1 MYKKKQVNRIYR
13 STCKFIKKGL
23 LILSL
28 SCSFRLLLTLYAGL
42 FIVLSLTEL
51 CEYTGACTLLLEATK
66 SVIKRFA
73 FSELNFCH
81 FYFPPLA
88 NKEIN
93 GTIIHQFGAN
103 VNRF

>member
-1 MYKKKQVNRIYR
+1 MQFQLKNCTRKNRQTDVSVYLYLHEKR
-13 STCKFIKKGL
+13 GL
-23 LILSL
+23 FVLSL
-28 SCSFRLLLTLYAGL
+28 SCCFRLLLALYAGL

-81 FYFPPLA
+81 FIFPPLA

-93 GTIIHQFGAN
+93 GTIIH
-103 VNRF
+103 

>member
-1 MYKKKQVNRIYR
+1 MTREKPRKILGFY
-13 STCKFIKKGL
+13 SL
-23 LILSL
+23 LILAL
-28 SCSFRLLLTLYAGL
+28 SSCFSFLLALYAGL

-51 CEYTGACTLLLEATK
+51 CEYTGARTLLLEATK

-93 GTIIHQFGAN
+93 GTIIH
-103 VNRF
+103 

>member
-1 MYKKKQVNRIYR
+1 M
-13 STCKFIKKGL
+13 TCL
-23 LILSL
+23 LFHKESLFVLSL
-28 SCSFRLLLTLYAGL
+28 SCCFRLLLALYAGL

-81 FYFPPLA
+81 IYFPPLA

-93 GTIIHQFGAN
+93 GTIILQFGAI
-103 VNRF
+103 VNRFL

>member
-1 MYKKKQVNRIYR
+1 MSIVLLLFCHKKEKQAEPRFYLYLHEKR
-13 STCKFIKKGL
+13 GL
-23 LILSL
+23 FVLSL
-28 SCSFRLLLTLYAGL
+28 SCCFRLLLALYAGL

-81 FYFPPLA
+81 IYFPPLA

-93 GTIIHQFGAN
+93 GTIIH
-103 VNRF
+103 

>member
-1 MYKKKQVNRIYR
+1 MRP
-13 STCKFIKKGL
+13 TCIFIKESL
-23 LILSL
+23 FILSL
-28 SCSFRLLLTLYAGL
+28 SCCFRLLLALYAGL

-93 GTIIHQFGAN
+93 GTIIH
-103 VNRF
+103 